1 MRLATI
7 STAAGPRLHVLGR
20 SGYVNVGE
28 ATGDP
33 LLASLRSF
41 LEAGRPAMDAARGL
55 TGRDGRRT
63 RRGSGRRCR
72 RPSGSCS
79 SA

>member
-1 MRLATI
+1 VRLATI

-20 SGYVNVGE
+20 SGYVDVGE

-33 LLASLRSF
+33 RFASLRSF

-55 TGRDGRRT
+55 AGRTAPRI
-63 RRGSGRRCR
+63 SGRLSRL
-72 RPSGSCS
+72 PTASC
-79 SA
+79 AWV